1 MSDDDI
7 FLDERHLR
15 SADSLAFRSV
25 GLDVLDTD
33 RVARHIQ
40 EALKRGRYPEGWPT
54 DSVSYLLQRGCAVQV
69 EDTIYPTVAGVLCF
83 GREPQALLPDAVVD
97 IGHYRGT
104 LSVSDQLFHLEKDVS
119 GTIFDQLQRIETYL
133 WTNTHH
139 GMTLDDDSFQRIEL
153 HEYPRA
159 VIRELAVNALSH
171 RDYHL
176 TGSSI
181 RIMLFRDRIQWDS
194 PGGLPPGV
202 TVENILRQQ
211 KSRNRILVKVLY
223 EAGYVEAFGQGLDTV
238 VKVLREEGMDEPR
251 FEDVGAA
258 FMVTVYGRKADD
270 FHNASLY
277 AHLPESQQRIMNYLR
292 DRQEA
297 APSELYD
304 LFGAERTTGSVQ
316 RDLDRLVEGQFVVA
330 SGAGK
335 ARRYH
340 LATKRG

>member
-1 MSDDDI
+1 MIDDI

-15 SADSLAFRSV
+15 SADSLAFRTA
-25 GLDVLDTD
+25 GLEVLDID

-40 EALKRGRYPEGWPT
+40 EAIKRARYPEGWPT
-54 DSVSYLLQRGCAVQV
+54 DPVGYLLNRGCAVEVDERQ
-69 EDTIYPTVAGVLCF
+69 YPTVAGVLCF
-83 GREPQALLPDAVVD
+83 GRDPQALLPDAVVD
-97 IGHYRGT
+97 LGHYRGT
-104 LSVSDQLFHLEKDVS
+104 LSVSDQLFHLEKGVA
-119 GTIFDQLQRIETYL
+119 GTLFDQLQRIETYL

-139 GMTLDDDSFQRIEL
+139 GMTLDNDSFQRVEL

-176 TGSSI
+176 TGSAI

-211 KSRNRILVKVLY
+211 KSRNSILVKVLY

-238 VKVLREEGMDEPR
+238 VNVLRSENMEAPR

-258 FMVTVYGRKADD
+258 FIVTVYGRKGDA
-270 FHNASLY
+270 FNNASLY
-277 AHLPESQQRIMNYLR
+277 AHLPESQQRIMNYMR
-292 DRQEA
+292 DRVEV

-304 LFGAERTTGSVQ
+304 LFGQERTTRSVQ
-316 RDLDRLVEGQFVVA
+316 RDLDRLVEAQFVVA
-330 SGAGK
+330 TGAGK

-340 LATKRG
+340 IHRKKA